1 MIKTKKAWSTST
13 QVNILWGGQWK
24 TKSERN
30 ILQSILALPLAL
42 QKYNLVHKYTCIL
55 KVLVTS
61 LSQQLKWLLL
71 YFGLSFL
78 FTFLCMA
85 STKNDIIAVSCIA
98 SLITR
103 IKNKIK
109 KRQTS
114 AGTLLIGYRPHPSWI
129 KNTCAGYRSI
139 SKGQKLFCKATFRAE
154 IAGQKNT
161 QPTSLK
167 IPLKKKYQ
175 FNWHRIMVNKSR
187 KWTHADILNKTPNST
202 TVYLP

>member
-13 QVNILWGGQWK
+13 QVNILWGWQWK

-98 SLITR
+98 SIITR
-103 IKNKIK
+103 IKKIK
-109 KRQTS
+109 TALCRHTFDWLQTPPELDQKHTCGLPQHQQR
-114 AGTLLIGYRPHPSWI
+114 AKTLLQGY
-129 KNTCAGYRSI
+129 
-139 SKGQKLFCKATFRAE
+139 F
-154 IAGQKNT
+154 
-161 QPTSLK
+161 
-167 IPLKKKYQ
+167 
-175 FNWHRIMVNKSR
+175 
-187 KWTHADILNKTPNST
+187 
-202 TVYLP
+202 